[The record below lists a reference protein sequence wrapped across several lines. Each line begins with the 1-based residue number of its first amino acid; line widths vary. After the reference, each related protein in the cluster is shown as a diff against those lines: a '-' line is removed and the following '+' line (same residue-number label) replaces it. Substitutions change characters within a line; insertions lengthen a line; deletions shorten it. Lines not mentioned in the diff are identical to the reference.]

1 MVLSILDNSVSYP
14 ELKTVDTEDVS
25 KESNL
30 YQIEV
35 YEIEIIIAIG
45 GPKNM
50 FEDKGII
57 FFPIYLVK
65 NNSKVVQIG
74 VYEIDSNNLLDYVD
88 EDSTVDIEKLN
99 DPLLYS
105 FATEEYISK
114 NRMIPE
120 KDDDENENEEEYEN
134 HKNKHGSKDDT
145 FNEREREVEEII
157 IPEVRMDIFTPKLNA
172 KLPKKLKS
180 EKAKEATDIR
190 EKYHEDKNDLW
201 VIKFMKN
208 PNYDI
213 IDNEGNG
220 DCLFATIRDAF
231 LSVGQETTV
240 SKLRNKLSNE
250 VTMDVYMHFRD
261 IHDMFANALKE
272 TTASSILLKNEYDKL
287 KERASNII
295 DNEQKKSIRIEADKI
310 KERFEVL
317 KGENEMTKKLYNEF
331 KIMKNIENLEEF
343 KKVIRTC
350 DFWANDWAINTFER
364 ILNVKFI
371 ILSSENYKQ
380 HDYNNVLLCGNVID
394 PIIQSRGEFDPEYYI
409 ILDYTGNHYKLIEYK
424 KNSIFHFST
433 LPYDIKRMIV
443 DKCIEKNSGIFSII
457 PEFVHFKTEEVG
469 TKEKITFEE
478 LGEAKLLN
486 LYDENIVF
494 SFYIKSSDKPLPG
507 YGSGEKIPKELSRD
521 FALLSKISEWRKK
534 LDNFWIEPFTLD
546 NHRWASVEHYYQASK
561 FKKNNPEFYLSFTLD
576 SGTDLS
582 NDPEMAKAAGGKS
595 GKFKGTL
602 LRPKSVVIDPDFFS
616 TRREK
621 ELNEAQYAKF
631 SQNSD
636 LKNLLIQT
644 KNAKLVHF
652 KRGSPP
658 ELFDHLM
665 VIRDRLSKEK

>member
-1 MVLSILDNSVSYP
+1 MVLSKLDNSVSYP

-30 YQIEV
+30 YQIEL
-35 YEIEIIIAIG
+35 YGIEIIIAIG
-45 GPKNM
+45 GPKNI

-74 VYEIDSNNLLDYVD
+74 VYEIYSNNLLDYVD
-88 EDSTVDIEKLN
+88 EDTNIDIEKL
-99 DPLLYS
+99 DEPLVYS

-120 KDDDENENEEEYEN
+120 KDEEDDNKESQ
-134 HKNKHGSKDDT
+134 NKHVSKDDT
-145 FNEREREVEEII
+145 FNEKMVEEII
-157 IPEVRMDIFTPKLNA
+157 IPEIRMDIFTAKLNA
-172 KLPKKLKS
+172 TIPKVLKS

-261 IHDMFANALKE
+261 IHDMLASSLKE
-272 TTASSILLKNEYDKL
+272 TTANSILLKNEYDKL

-317 KGENEMTKKLYNEF
+317 KSENEMTKKLYNEF

-350 DFWANDWAINTFER
+350 EFWANDWAINTLER
-364 ILNVKFI
+364 ILNIKII

-394 PIIQSRGEFDPEYYI
+394 TIIQSRGEFDPEYYI
-409 ILDYTGNHYKLIEYK
+409 IVDYTGDHYKLIEYK
-424 KNSIFHFST
+424 KNKIFKFGH

-478 LGEAKLLN
+478 LGEARLLN
-486 LYDENIVF
+486 LYDENTVF
-494 SFYIKSSDKPLPG
+494 SFYSKSANKPLPG
-507 YGSGEKIPKELSRD
+507 YGSGEQIPKEISRD
-521 FALLSKISEWRKK
+521 FALLSKIPEWRKK
-534 LDNFWIEPFTLD
+534 LDNFWVEPFTLD
-546 NHRWASVEHYYQASK
+546 SHRWASVEHYYQASK

-595 GKFKGTL
+595 GKLKSTL

-616 TRREK
+616 TRQEK

-631 SQNSD
+631 SQNPD
-636 LKNLLIQT
+636 LKKLLVQT

-652 KRGSPP
+652 KKGSPP
-658 ELFDHLM
+658 ELFDNLM
-665 VIRDRLSKEK
+665 VIRDKFSKEN